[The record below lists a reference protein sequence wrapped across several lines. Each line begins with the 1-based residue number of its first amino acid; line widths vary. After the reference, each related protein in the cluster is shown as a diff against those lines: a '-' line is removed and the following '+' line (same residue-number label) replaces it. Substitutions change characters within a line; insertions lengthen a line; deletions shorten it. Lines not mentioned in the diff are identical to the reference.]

1 MIDVQ
6 LDRGY
11 TFLDA
16 EGGYDRSSKKVIY
29 CVVSPREISQVKE
42 LILREDPN
50 AFVSV
55 VDVHEALGQ
64 GFTYE
69 RKRDIFSLENSKN

>member
-1 MIDVQ
+1 
-6 LDRGY
+6 
-11 TFLDA
+11 
-16 EGGYDRSSKKVIY
+16 
-29 CVVSPREISQVKE
+29 EISQVKE

-55 VDVHEALGQ
+55 IDVHEALGQ

-69 RKRDIFSLENSKN
+69 RKKRHIFFRR